1 MLLNIIITLLSV
13 ESPMQTCFAVSQLTK
28 ICDLRAKEQEW
39 PTVVDICQSQEVFN
53 DRESVRTSSQPVTV
67 TCHNHT
73 GQNIGGS
80 SKFVFTTSM
89 AHFARAYKYVRLLHI
104 TTQLYLKNGYTT
116 LTLFPSSSSLLRR
129 PMRTQCITAAV
140 LFGAGDIL
148 AQQAVEGKGRDH
160 DVSKIQLGVL
170 YVVRCYVAS
179 PFLCCCS
186 TDNLGG
192 WLWFAL

>member
-1 MLLNIIITLLSV
+1 
-13 ESPMQTCFAVSQLTK
+13 
-28 ICDLRAKEQEW
+28 
-39 PTVVDICQSQEVFN
+39 
-53 DRESVRTSSQPVTV
+53 
-67 TCHNHT
+67 
-73 GQNIGGS
+73 
-80 SKFVFTTSM
+80 M

-148 AQQAVEGKGRDH
+148 AQQAVEGKGKDH

-179 PFLCCCS
+179 PFL
-186 TDNLGG
+186 L
-192 WLWFAL
+192 LL